1 VSWAVKLY
9 TTEEK
14 AMLSVR
20 PGITDFASIRFR
32 NEAEILR
39 GSVDPD
45 KEYLE
50 KIAPEKIRLG
60 LVYVSTHS
68 PWTDVKI
75 IVATLWTLLGGRP
88 ERFLRVLRGP
98 DEVAPVRSKVTE
110 NGEVI

>member
-1 VSWAVKLY
+1 
-9 TTEEK
+9 
-14 AMLSVR
+14 MLSVR